1 MQQWSDSGKS
11 VDIQLFHET
20 MGHSNE
26 EYLKLTAKSRGIEL
40 KGELQPCES
49 CHVTKARKKDVAKT
63 SESRSNT
70 PGQRLLVDQSS
81 VKAPSFG
88 GRNYWLL
95 ALDQSSSCAWSYFLK
110 HKNDQ
115 NPQLLQL
122 IWHIN
127 SLGLKVEFIRMDNSG
142 ENKALAKEVNESKD
156 LSYITI
162 EFTPPNTPQYNG
174 QAERHFQTFWGRTR
188 ALLNGA

>member
-1 MQQWSDSGKS
+1 MEMIPVVGAANAAMDSGKS

-88 GRNYWLL
+88 GRNYWLCRWL
-95 ALDQSSSCAWSYFLK
+95 WIRAALV
-110 HKNDQ
+110 
-115 NPQLLQL
+115 
-122 IWHIN
+122 
-127 SLGLKVEFIRMDNSG
+127 LGPTS
-142 ENKALAKEVNESKD
+142 
-156 LSYITI
+156 
-162 EFTPPNTPQYNG
+162 
-174 QAERHFQTFWGRTR
+174 
-188 ALLNGA
+188 